1 MKRRNG
7 RQVGFGKRWMIL
19 AAMAMATGLGTARG
33 AGLLIADGGLGG
45 VLEIQEHE
53 VRVVIDNG
61 IAVTR
66 VTQVFKNTENRQ
78 VEALY
83 TFPVPKGASV
93 ANFSMWINGKEMV
106 GEVLEKKRAREI
118 YESYKQVKRDPGLL
132 EQTDYK
138 TFEMRIFPIAPQAEQ
153 KVEIAYYQE
162 LEFDH
167 DWATYVYPLAT
178 VTRKGLDART
188 SGRFGINFEIR
199 SAVPLVEMESP
210 SHGEQFAVAK
220 HSAEYWQAALET
232 KTGSLE
238 RDVVLSVRAARPKT
252 GIDMITSRSG
262 REDGTFSLALT
273 AGQDLA
279 KLDEGMDYV
288 FVVDISGSMG
298 DDGKL
303 AASRNSV
310 NAFVRELGPEDRF
323 EVLTFNVQATTLFG
337 ALQPANPDTLGRAA
351 EFLAAQQGR
360 GGTVLNPAM
369 STAYKYAATDRQL
382 NVIILSDGMTEQSE
396 RRTLLELIRQRPS
409 NSRVFCIGVGNEVN
423 KPLLEQLA
431 EDSGGLAAFVSQGDH
446 FERQA
451 RAFRRKLTTPAA
463 SNLSLKFNGIEVYD
477 LEPRI
482 LPNLYFGAP
491 VRVYGRYRGDGPAT
505 VELTA
510 EIRGREFKQNA
521 RLEFPR
527 EDAAHPE
534 IERMWAWR
542 RVDRLLKEADRSG
555 AREPVLQEIVRL
567 GEGYSIVT
575 EYTSFLVLENDAEYQ
590 RWQIDRRN
598 ALRIERDR
606 AAQQKVRDQ
615 FDSIRTRAAADLGP
629 QAAHPVEPAAAQSPT
644 PSNSTPAPAQ
654 SQAPRNSRSSNQSWD
669 LDLGTGPVGP
679 LFVLLSGWL
688 ARRKRVAA

>member
-1 MKRRNG
+1 M
-7 RQVGFGKRWMIL
+7 QVGFGKRWMIL

>member
-1 MKRRNG
+1 
-7 RQVGFGKRWMIL
+7 MIL